1 MNEFMKVDF
10 KDIWLPDNLKNGRIN
25 IIDNI
30 KSLYAEYRKPA
41 ITTEDVNNTIS
52 RNISSNDL
60 SNAFFSKKNIQKLQE
75 SIINEVYIQSNNEFI
90 ISNQSERELIIIMRS
105 YYLQYGKNLPYYINT
120 QLQVLNKYV
129 IDWSVKEIIKNINQY
144 IYYKKSASS
153 LPMPMERAQLPSQKG
168 TKILEIKSYI

>member
-30 KSLYAEYRKPA
+30 KSLYAEYKKPA
-41 ITTEDVNNTIS
+41 ITEDTNNTIS
-52 RNISSNDL
+52 RNITSNDL
-60 SNAFFSKKNIQKLQE
+60 SNAFFSKKNIQRIQDT
-75 SIINEVYIQSNNEFI
+75 IIKEVYIQSNNEFI
-90 ISNQSERELIIIMRS
+90 IGNQSERELVIIMRS
-105 YYLQYGKNLPYYINT
+105 YYLQYSKNLPYDINIQIKT
-120 QLQVLNKYV
+120 LNKYV
-129 IDWSVKEIIKNINQY
+129 VDWSVKEIIKNINQY
-144 IYYKKSASS
+144 IFYKKTVSS